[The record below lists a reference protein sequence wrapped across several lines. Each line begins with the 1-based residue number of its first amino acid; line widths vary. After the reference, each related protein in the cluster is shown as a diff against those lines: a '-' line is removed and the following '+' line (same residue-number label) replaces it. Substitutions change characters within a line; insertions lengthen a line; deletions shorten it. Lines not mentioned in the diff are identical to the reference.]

1 MKKICLWYHTAL
13 NTEINECKHSFP
25 LPLNAYELIP
35 HTTLIIQQYQ
45 KNLNIIMGLKPEQHL
60 KKYYDMYN
68 QLQIL

>member
-1 MKKICLWYHTAL
+1 MKEICLWYHTAL

-35 HTTLIIQQYQ
+35 Q